1 MSEKNLKEVNKEIA
15 QKYAESKGKKSI
27 REITD
32 GANKLMESENVI
44 ERALGKTIAQE
55 TVQDLLLLCLR
66 QELMDNPLPNYMN
79 LTERV
84 FDGWMTEGNQKEYI
98 ADLDTGVSS
107 YSNIPFVP
115 ANQTMQKLES
125 WTLQIYTKGTNGSV
139 NLSPQAYQFK
149 KEQTLPVNEW
159 LPYFKKGNLNEYIT
173 KKQESLNRAYK
184 IFIYNKL
191 CGIITDKTKGKI
203 INGTATNL
211 YDALLELAPEIDKM
225 TQYNASYNNEQT
237 SKLMYAANPSDLLI
251 FTSTKVRSAIMNGV
265 KAQVFNATFIGTSER
280 TYTYEN
286 VKTLGNRITQT
297 TQDVINQDSGQEW
310 IDDNTI
316 IVLDISRIRHII
328 QIDENATQGF
338 AANLTEYISK
348 HVWGVMDILPWCKK
362 LVYRNTNLRM
372 VPTQVTND

>member
-191 CGIITDKTKGKI
+191 CGIITDKTKGKK

-237 SKLMYAANPSDLLI
+237 SKLMYAANPNDLLI

-286 VKTLGNRITQT
+286 VKTLGNKITQT
-297 TQDVINQDSGQEW
+297 TQNDINQDSGQEW

-362 LVYRNTNLRM
+362 LVYTNTNLRM

>member
-32 GANKLMESENVI
+32 GANKMMNSENAI
-44 ERALGKTIAQE
+44 ERALGKAIAQE

-84 FDGWMTEGNQKEYI
+84 FDGWMTEGNQKEYV
-98 ADLDTGVSS
+98 ADLDTGVST
-107 YSNIPFVP
+107 YSNVPFVP

-125 WTLQIYTKGTNGSV
+125 WTLQIYTKPTNGTV
-139 NLSPQAYQFK
+139 KLSPQAYQFK

-159 LPYFKKGNLNEYIT
+159 LPYFKKGNLNEYIA
-173 KKQESLNRAYK
+173 KKQNSLNRAYK
-184 IFIYNKL
+184 IFLYNKL
-191 CGIITDKTKGKI
+191 CGIITDKTKGKV

-225 TQYNASYNNEQT
+225 TQYNATYNNEQT

-286 VKTLGNRITQT
+286 VKTLGNKITQT
-297 TQDVINQDSGQEW
+297 TQDTINQDSGQEW

-362 LVYRNTNLRM
+362 LVYTNTHLRM